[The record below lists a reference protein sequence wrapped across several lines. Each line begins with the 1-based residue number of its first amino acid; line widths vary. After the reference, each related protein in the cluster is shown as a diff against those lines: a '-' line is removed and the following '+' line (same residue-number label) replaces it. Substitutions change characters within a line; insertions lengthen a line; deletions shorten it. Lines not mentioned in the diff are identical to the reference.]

1 MQSNIVIKYNPYPVR
16 AFIVITIFI
25 TSVASAVTQ
34 PVKMLRACIDYDND
48 VVTISWS
55 PPSDACSSFEKHIIY
70 GSENM
75 GPFQKLAEIANISVS
90 EFPHAL
96 GVQNTSW
103 RYYLT
108 TYSECGGVDSL
119 GSDTIAIDITYPLN
133 IELDSISYNIETQD
147 IVAGWKANP
156 SKDTK
161 HYEIFD
167 YSSGSGDLL
176 GKTEQLNFNVT
187 EQRNGRFPVVL
198 ATLDSCNL
206 SSLLSNPHET
216 THLSGTI
223 DSCLNTVSL
232 EWNLYVG
239 WGDVDSQALFLSLN
253 KHKFVRVSSFGG
265 DVTAVQF
272 NDFVLGDT
280 MTFFIRSYKDDKSTS
295 SNIKTFKTR
304 KLAVPQNLDLRLVDV
319 ENNTLIIR
327 WLCEKQG
334 DTKEFNL
341 YGSQNHSS
349 FNKIK
354 TISAVLGN
362 EKYTYIDSKNNPS
375 DQSFL
380 YYVSCTDK
388 CNNQSLTSDT
398 SASLFLD
405 TSNATIH
412 NKYIGWENG
421 VLTYSVEE
429 KNGFTW
435 NTVKENISGFETND
449 IQSFVGCFRIAAS
462 ERNSKDGDNIA
473 HSNVVCKRVPLK
485 YYITTGLN
493 PDGINNRFV
502 VKGESID
509 TQKSLFYIYSR
520 WGELIKKGTLNQG
533 WNGKYQGKN
542 VQPGAYIYLVKV
554 YGLNG
559 EYEQSKGVVNVVN

>member
-1 MQSNIVIKYNPYPVR
+1 
-16 AFIVITIFI
+16 
-25 TSVASAVTQ
+25 
-34 PVKMLRACIDYDND
+34 MLRACIDYDND
-48 VVTISWS
+48 IVTISWS
-55 PPSDACSSFEKHIIY
+55 PPSDACGSFEKHIIY

-75 GPFQKLAEIANISVS
+75 GPFQKLAEITSLSVG
-90 EFPHAL
+90 EFPHTL

-103 RYYLT
+103 RYYIT
-108 TYSECGGVDSL
+108 TYTKCGGVDSL
-119 GSDTIAIDITYPLN
+119 RSDTISVDITYPSN
-133 IELDSISYNIETQD
+133 IELDSISYDIETQE
-147 IVAGWKANP
+147 IIAGWKANP

-176 GKTEQLNFNVT
+176 GKTKQLGFNVT
-187 EQRNGRFPVVL
+187 EQKNGRFPVVL

-216 THLSGTI
+216 TYLKGTI

-232 EWNLYVG
+232 EWSLYVG
-239 WGDVDSQALFLSLN
+239 WGDIDSQALFLSLN
-253 KHKFVRVSSFGG
+253 KQKFTRVGSFEG
-265 DVTAVQF
+265 DETAVQF
-272 NDFVLGDT
+272 NGFVLGDT
-280 MTFFIRSYKDDKSTS
+280 ITFFVRSYKDDKSTS
-295 SNIKTFKTR
+295 SNTKTFKTR

-319 ENNTLIIR
+319 EDNTLTIS

-341 YGSQNHSS
+341 YCSQNHSS
-349 FNKIK
+349 FDKIK

-362 EKYTYIDSKNNPS
+362 EKYIHTDNKNNPN

-388 CNNQSLTSDT
+388 CNNKSLASDT

-405 TSNATIH
+405 TSNALIH
-412 NKYIGWENG
+412 NKYIGWESG
-421 VLTYSVEE
+421 VSTYLIEE

-435 NTVKENISGFETND
+435 NTVKDNTGGFEVND
-449 IQSFVGCFRIAAS
+449 IQSLLGCFRIAAS
-462 ERNSKDGDNIA
+462 EKNSKDGDNVA
-473 HSNVVCKRVPLK
+473 HSNIICKKVGLK

-493 PDGINNRFV
+493 PNGINNRFV
-502 VKGESID
+502 VKGEGID

-520 WGELIKKGTLNQG
+520 WG
-533 WNGKYQGKN
+533 
-542 VQPGAYIYLVKV
+542 
-554 YGLNG
+554 
-559 EYEQSKGVVNVVN
+559 S

>member
-1 MQSNIVIKYNPYPVR
+1 MR
-16 AFIVITIFI
+16 AFIVITLFI

-34 PVKMLRACIDYDND
+34 PAKMLRACIDYDND
-48 VVTISWS
+48 VITISWS
-55 PPSDACSSFEKHIIY
+55 PLSDACSSFEKHIIY
-70 GSENM
+70 GSENT
-75 GPFQKLAEIANISVS
+75 GPFQKLAEIASLSVS

-103 RYYLT
+103 RYYIT
-108 TYSECGGVDSL
+108 TYTECGGVDSL
-119 GSDTIAIDITYPLN
+119 RSDTVAVDITYPSN
-133 IELDSISYNIETQD
+133 IELDSISYDTETQD
-147 IVAGWKANP
+147 IIAGWKANP

-167 YSSGSGDLL
+167 YSSGNGDLL
-176 GKTEQLNFNVT
+176 GKTKQLGFNVT

-206 SSLLSNPHET
+206 SSLLSIPHET
-216 THLSGTI
+216 THLNGTI
-223 DSCLNTVSL
+223 DSCTNTVSL
-232 EWNLYVG
+232 EWGLYVG
-239 WGDVDSQALFLSLN
+239 WGDIDSQALFLSLN
-253 KHKFVRVSSFGG
+253 KHKFVKVSSFEGNE
-265 DVTAVQF
+265 TAVWF
-272 NDFVLGDT
+272 NDFILGDT
-280 MTFFIRSYKDDKSTS
+280 IAFFIRSYKDDKSTS
-295 SNIKTFKTR
+295 SNTKTFNTR

-319 ENNTLIIR
+319 EDNTLTIS

-341 YGSQNHSS
+341 YCSQSHSS

-362 EKYTYIDSKNNPS
+362 EKYTYRDNKNNPS
-375 DQSFL
+375 HQSFL

-405 TSNATIH
+405 TNNATIH
-412 NKYIGWENG
+412 NKYVGWENG
-421 VLTYSVEE
+421 VLAYSIEE

-435 NTVKENISGFETND
+435 NTVKENTSGFETND
-449 IQSFVGCFRIAAS
+449 IQSFVGCFRIAAR

-533 WNGKYQGKN
+533 WNGKYQGKS

-559 EYEQSKGVVNVVN
+559 EYEQSKGIINVVN